1 MAKEDTIKTS
11 GTITECLPNA
21 KFRVRLA
28 ENHHVLLAHLS
39 GKMRKMNI
47 NVVLDDNVEVEIST
61 YDLTK
66 CRITY
71 RNK

>member
-1 MAKEDTIKTS
+1 MAKEDTIKTT
-11 GTITECLPNA
+11 GIITECLPNA
-21 KFRVRLA
+21 KFRVKLDT
-28 ENHHVLLAHLS
+28 NQHVLLAHLS

-47 NVVLDDNVEVEIST
+47 NVLLADHVEVEISP

-66 CRITY
+66 CRIIY

>member
-1 MAKEDTIKTS
+1 MSKEDTIKTT
-11 GTITECLPNA
+11 GFITECLPNA
-21 KFRVRLA
+21 KFRVKLDMN
-28 ENHHVLLAHLS
+28 EHVLLAHLS